1 MDGDGNAQRVAEDGL
16 KVVRTLERLQASLD
30 G

>member
-1 MDGDGNAQRVAEDGL
+1 MDGRGGEGTVALDGL
-16 KVVRTLERLQASLD
+16 KVVRTLERLQAALD